1 LQLEFQPFKAII
13 FPSSIKMLVFV
24 TGAAGFIGRA
34 VVQELLNNGHH
45 VLGLAHNNAS
55 AEAITKAGAEPHRG
69 DLEDIESLKSGARV
83 ADGVIHLAFIHD
95 FSDFARVT
103 AVDRA
108 AIEAMGEVMAGTGKP
123 LVIASGTLVVPK
135 GKLATEDT
143 EAEKGTLFADRARS
157 ADLVYTLSMEKQVHG
172 SVVRLPPSVHGA
184 EDRGIIPWMIDL
196 ARQNGFVTY
205 VGDGSARWPTVHRLD
220 AAVLFRLAVEKGAAG
235 ATYNAVAEQ
244 AVPIKD
250 ITTVIGKHL
259 QLPVE
264 GKALSEALGV
274 LGFLAGMVN
283 SDNPTSSEKTQREL
297 GWHPTQPELLV
308 DMEANYFSQGM
319 KSKYSA

>member
-1 LQLEFQPFKAII
+1 
-13 FPSSIKMLVFV
+13 MRVFV
-24 TGAAGFIGRA
+24 TGAAGFIGRV
-34 VVQELLNNGHH
+34 VVQELLNNGHQ
-45 VLGLAHNNAS
+45 VLGLARNDAS
-55 AEAITKAGAEPHRG
+55 AEIITKAGAEPHRG
-69 DLEDIESLKSGARV
+69 DLEDIESLKSGAKA

-123 LVIASGTLVVPK
+123 LVIASGTLVVPQ

-143 EAEKGTLFADRARS
+143 EPERNTPFSDRARS
-157 ADLVYTLSMEKQVHG
+157 ADLVYAMSKEKQVRG

-184 EDRGIIPWMIDL
+184 EDKGLIPRMIDL
-196 ARQNGFVTY
+196 ARQNGFITY

-220 AAVLFRLAVEKGAAG
+220 AAVLLRLALEKGTAG

-244 AVPIKD
+244 GVPIKD
-250 ITTVIGKHL
+250 IMTVISKHL
-259 QLPVE
+259 QLPME
-264 GKALSEALGV
+264 SKPLNEAVGLI
-274 LGFLAGMVN
+274 GFLAYPVG

-297 GWHPTQPELLV
+297 GWQPTQPELLT
-308 DMEANYFSQGM
+308 DMEANYFS
-319 KSKYSA
+319 

>member
-1 LQLEFQPFKAII
+1 
-13 FPSSIKMLVFV
+13 MRVFV

-34 VVQELLNNGHH
+34 VVQELLNNGHQ
-45 VLGLAHNNAS
+45 VLGLVRNDAS

-69 DLEDIESLKSGARV
+69 DLEDIESLKSGAKA

-123 LVIASGTLVVPK
+123 LVIASGTMGAPK
-135 GKLATEDT
+135 GRLATEDT
-143 EAEKGTLFADRARS
+143 DPERGTPFSDRAQS
-157 ADLVYTLSMEKQVHG
+157 ADSVYTLSREKQVRG
-172 SVVRLPPSVHGA
+172 SVIRLTPTVHGT
-184 EDRGIIPWMIDL
+184 EDKGFIPTLIKL
-196 ARQNGFVTY
+196 ARKNGFVTY
-205 VGDGSARWPTVHRLD
+205 IGDGSARWPAVHRLD
-220 AAVLFRLAVEKGAAG
+220 AAILFRLALEKGTAG

-244 AVPIKD
+244 GVPIKD

-264 GKALSEALGV
+264 AKPLNEAV
-274 LGFLAGMVN
+274 EAIGFFAHVIG

-297 GWHPTQPELLV
+297 GWHPSQPELLA
-308 DMEANYFSQGM
+308 DMEANYFL
-319 KSKYSA
+319 